1 MGLLKK
7 LWKGVK
13 KVVKKIGK
21 GIKKVVGKIGAA
33 IGKLGIVG
41 QIGMMFLM
49 PYAMA
54 GLSSFFGGVG
64 AKIATW
70 SANLATSNPIVSKF
84 LGAVHKAGSMAANA
98 YNTVTTAIGN
108 GVDRVGNFFKG
119 EGFTLSG
126 DRTSVFGGVSSSDI
140 PVPELTG
147 DGITINKDGTVNFD
161 TSPND
166 FGASKDFS
174 TGGAGTVDVGSFEGA
189 LNIDAPSTFTATE
202 FNTDGTLKLLDST
215 NDFGASRV
223 TASTFEEALQGTQ
236 TFAEQ
241 AANLSTD
248 YTLPELESLLTPDAK
263 LAKGLP
269 TGLSSEGSQTFG
281 EYLTDLP
288 GKIKGGIKDAFAEP
302 GQLASQTIQSGLVSG
317 GAQRIAYSVMG
328 DPPVQRQHVTT
339 QNLSQE
345 LYNNPTG
352 VYNSVDVSLTQQGA
366 PWGAGNLAHYGY
378 MQEGLSDGSD
388 EYARLMQ
395 RIV

>member
-33 IGKLGIVG
+33 IGKLGIIG

-70 SANLATSNPIVSKF
+70 SANLATSNPLVSKF
-84 LGAVHKAGSMAANA
+84 LGAVHKAGSMAVNA

-147 DGITINKDGTVNFD
+147 EGITINKDGTVNFD

-166 FGASKDFS
+166 FGASK
-174 TGGAGTVDVGSFEGA
+174 VDASAFKE
-189 LNIDAPSTFTATE
+189 
-202 FNTDGTLKLLDST
+202 GTLELK
-215 NDFGASRV
+215 AP
-223 TASTFEEALQGTQ
+223 Q

-241 AANLSTD
+241 AVSTSTD
-248 YTLPELESLLTPDAK
+248 YTSSATKSLLTPDAE
-263 LAKGLP
+263 LAKGL
-269 TGLSSEGSQTFG
+269 SFEGSKTFG
-281 EYLTDLP
+281 EYIKGLP
-288 GKIKGGIKDAFAEP
+288 GEIKGGIKDAFADP
-302 GQLASQTIQSGLVSG
+302 RQMVTDTLYSGAVTGGSQ
-317 GAQRIAYSVMG
+317 IAARKIMG
-328 DPPVQRQHVTT
+328 DPPIQRQHVTT

-352 VYNSVDVSLTQQGA
+352 KYNEVNVALTQQGS
-366 PWGAGNLAHYGY
+366 PWGASNIAHFNY
-378 MQEGLSDGSD
+378 MQEGLSDGSI
-388 EYARLMQ
+388 EYNNLMQ